1 MSDARDAAVMMGQCE
16 RSDIRGKKTTSKK
29 RGNKLRTVLRTVRDG
44 SVAVAG
50 GWDLTVSIVCLCLGA
65 EALDELFEYLF
76 VLFRDAS
83 AVGGAQKV
91 LHGFL
96 VERGVSRD
104 QAIGFLCEVELLT
117 RRAPWFRDRLD
128 AFSARGGRCR
138 RHRSS
143 VLLLALVDDP
153 AVVVE
158 GNTIDDLVFVGV
170 RWFVVARD
178 ERPLDAASCVC

>member
-16 RSDIRGKKTTSKK
+16 RSDIRGKK

-178 ERPLDAASCVC
+178 ERPLDAAHCVC